1 MQAGSRTSLCAGARS
16 MLSHAVVTPNVVRA
30 SRSGG
35 PDVRDPLS
43 KILIDEF
50 ELLSYYHLN
59 TGKEVIDNI

>member
-1 MQAGSRTSLCAGARS
+1 LCAGARS
-16 MLSHAVVTPNVVRA
+16 TLSHAVVTPTLFALSAQADRM
-30 SRSGG
+30 SEI
-35 PDVRDPLS
+35 LS

>member
-1 MQAGSRTSLCAGARS
+1 

-35 PDVRDPLS
+35 SDVRDPLS